1 MIANRKISKFEKK
14 TIQESPNLKLLMQIM
29 QSISSLLYVE
39 QIGGMKLKKVTATAF
54 FFFGSDGPDDS
65 VMKRYSRSV
74 MRLRAGHYGKTCI
87 HISALKTFFRRVYIS
102 FRSCD
107 SEFLLR

>member
-1 MIANRKISKFEKK
+1 MKSGSSSWKHLLIANRKISKFEKK

-54 FFFGSDGPDDS
+54 FFWLGW
-65 VMKRYSRSV
+65 
-74 MRLRAGHYGKTCI
+74 A
-87 HISALKTFFRRVYIS
+87 
-102 FRSCD
+102 
-107 SEFLLR
+107 

>member
-14 TIQESPNLKLLMQIM
+14 TIQEYPNLKLLMQIM

-39 QIGGMKLKKVTATAF
+39 QIGGNEIEKGNCHC
-54 FFFGSDGPDDS
+54 FFFGSDGPDEEVLAKCHD
-65 VMKRYSRSV
+65 VAE
-74 MRLRAGHYGKTCI
+74 RAGHYGKTCI

>member
-1 MIANRKISKFEKK
+1 ME
-14 TIQESPNLKLLMQIM
+14 
-29 QSISSLLYVE
+29 
-39 QIGGMKLKKVTATAF
+39 MKLKKVTDTAF
-54 FFFGSDGPDDS
+54 FLARMGL
-65 VMKRYSRSV
+65 MKRYSRSV
-74 MRLRAGHYGKTCI
+74 MTLLAERAGHYGKTCI